1 MITVSYII
9 NLFLLGFFV
18 WLVWV
23 LGLFFF
29 LFLIN
34 SGQREDSEFKEKRS
48 SGHTVCVETFWDQN
62 HLLVLCSQHLAQSTE
77 IHKKTFE
84 HYYDGTVGHT
94 VQCSTYL
101 YGTVCKRSENNQMV

>member
-1 MITVSYII
+1 M
-9 NLFLLGFFV
+9 NLRKKGV
-18 WLVWV
+18 QD
-23 LGLFFF
+23 
-29 LFLIN
+29 I
-34 SGQREDSEFKEKRS
+34 QYA
-48 SGHTVCVETFWDQN
+48 CM
-62 HLLVLCSQHLAQSTE
+62 LLVLCSQHLAQSTE